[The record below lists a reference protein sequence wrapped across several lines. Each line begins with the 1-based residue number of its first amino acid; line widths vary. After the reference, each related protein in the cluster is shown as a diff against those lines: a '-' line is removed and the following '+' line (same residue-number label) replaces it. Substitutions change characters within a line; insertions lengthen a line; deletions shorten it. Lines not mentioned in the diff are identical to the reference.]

1 MRKLR
6 KLGTAVA
13 LSAFIG
19 AGMITFSATVHA
31 AGADRSVQVRC
42 ALLQRAIDAA
52 IATFGADSQLVAYL
66 QGEYATYCSQ

>member
-6 KLGTAVA
+6 KVGTAMA

-19 AGMITFSATVHA
+19 AGMITFSTTVHA
-31 AGADRSVQVRC
+31 QGSGRSTAVRC

-52 IATFGADSQLVAYL
+52 IATFGADSQLVIYL